1 MRAIIVDDEP
11 LMIRK
16 FNRLTEDIEDL
27 EVVGC
32 FEDALEALDYV
43 KKNPIEAAFL
53 DVEMP
58 EKSGI
63 EIAREMR
70 KIQKNLLIVF
80 VTAFDEYIRDSNEM
94 GGDYYVVKPY
104 TKEVLEIMMQ
114 KLRLLAKRQDKDI
127 YIQMFGR
134 FMVKKN
140 GTPVALSG
148 KAKEILALVATK
160 RGKEI
165 SNEEIYYTLWE
176 GRPYSNANM
185 SVYYNA
191 LRRLKNALKKEGI
204 EDLLVSTVRGQT
216 VNTELFDC
224 DYYAWKDKEASS
236 QKLFEGEFLTEY
248 SWGEYILANVLNG
261 KWEE

>member
-16 FNRLTEDIEDL
+16 FTRLTEDIEDL
-27 EVVGC
+27 EVVGT
-32 FEDALEALDYV
+32 FEDAFDALDYV
-43 KKNPIEAAFL
+43 RKNPLEAAFL

-58 EKSGI
+58 EKNGI

-104 TKEVLEIMMQ
+104 TKEVLKIMMQ

-191 LRRLKNALKKEGI
+191 LRRLKDALKKEGI

-224 DYYAWKDKEASS
+224 DYYAWKDKDASS

>member
-1 MRAIIVDDEP
+1 
-11 LMIRK
+11 MIRK

-70 KIQKNLLIVF
+70 KIRNNLIIVF
-80 VTAFDEYIRDSNEM
+80 VTAFGEYIRDSNEM

-104 TKEVLEIMMQ
+104 TKEALKIMMQ

-127 YIQMFGR
+127 YVQMFGR
-134 FMVKKN
+134 FLVK
-140 GTPVALSG
+140 
-148 KAKEILALVATK
+148 
-160 RGKEI
+160 
-165 SNEEIYYTLWE
+165 
-176 GRPYSNANM
+176 
-185 SVYYNA
+185 
-191 LRRLKNALKKEGI
+191 
-204 EDLLVSTVRGQT
+204 
-216 VNTELFDC
+216 
-224 DYYAWKDKEASS
+224 
-236 QKLFEGEFLTEY
+236 
-248 SWGEYILANVLNG
+248 
-261 KWEE
+261 